1 MKIALIQLN
10 EINFEIV
17 QKYIEKGCKFNFLE
31 KVIENSINTIED
43 EKYSNLEPWIQWVSF
58 YSGKKFSEHK
68 VSHLND
74 FDEKEWNFLKDLE
87 QKYNKR
93 AINFYK

>member
-1 MKIALIQLN
+1 MNKKLIILQIN
-10 EINFEIV
+10 EVNFDLV
-17 QKYIEKGCKFNFLE
+17 KKYISKNYLPNFKYFLNKFNFLE
-31 KVIENSINTIED
+31 TSSE
-43 EKYSNLEPWIQWVSF
+43 EKYENLEPWIQWVSF

-93 AINFYK
+93 LAL